1 MKADLHLHTTASDGA
16 LTPAELVARAAELG
30 LEVIAITDHD
40 SVEGIPAAAAAARS
54 YPRLTLVPGVE
65 ISTDIPGNEIHMLG
79 YFIDCENAKLNDE
92 LRRLR
97 ESRLIRAEKMAAK
110 LTELG
115 LPIDYARVLELAGEG
130 AVGRP
135 HIAQAMLENGHIDDF
150 RQAFDNYIGRNG
162 PAYVEREKML
172 PEEAVA
178 LITGAGGFPV
188 LAHPA
193 DIEDIEK
200 LLPLYIDRGL
210 VGIETYYY
218 GYNEQTV
225 KRLARLA
232 DEYGL
237 ITTGGSD
244 YHNDEGAAGGP
255 LGGIDIPRK
264 SIEKLLDLAKEK
276 GITP

>member
-16 LTPAELVARAAELG
+16 LTPADLVARAAELG
-30 LEVIAITDHD
+30 LEAIAITDHD
-40 SVEGIPAAAAAARS
+40 SVEGIPAAAVAVRN
-54 YPRLTLVPGVE
+54 YPRLTLIPGVE

-79 YFIDCENAKLNDE
+79 YFMDCDNEQLNDE
-92 LRRLR
+92 LKRLR
-97 ESRLIRAEKMAAK
+97 VSRQTRAKKMAAK

-115 LPIDYARVLELAGEG
+115 LPINYTRVLELAGEG

-135 HIAQAMLENGHIDDF
+135 HIAQAMLENGHIEDF

-172 PEEAVA
+172 PEEAVG
-178 LITGAGGFPV
+178 LIARAGGFPV

-200 LLPLYIDRGL
+200 LLPLYIERGL
-210 VGIETYYY
+210 VGIETYYH

-232 DEYGL
+232 DDYDL
-237 ITTGGSD
+237 IATGGSD
-244 YHNDEGAAGGP
+244 YHNDEVTAGGP
-255 LGGIDIPRK
+255 LGGVDIPRR
-264 SIEKLLDLAKEK
+264 SIEKLLALAREK
-276 GITP
+276 GLIS

>member
-16 LTPAELVARAAELG
+16 LTPAGLVARAAELG

-40 SVEGIPAAAAAARS
+40 SVDGIPAAASAVRN
-54 YPRLTLVPGVE
+54 YPKLMLIPGVE

-79 YFIDCENAKLNDE
+79 YFMDCDNGQLNNE

-97 ESRLIRAEKMAAK
+97 VSRQIRAEKMAAK

-135 HIAQAMLENGHIDDF
+135 HIAQAMLENGHIDNF

-178 LITGAGGFPV
+178 LIARAGGFPV

-200 LLPLYIDRGL
+200 LLPLYIERGL

-225 KRLARLA
+225 KRLARIA
-232 DEYGL
+232 DEYDL
-237 ITTGGSD
+237 IATGGSD

-255 LGGIDIPRK
+255 LGGVDIPRN
-264 SIEKLLDLAKEK
+264 SIQKLLALASEK
-276 GITP
+276 GLMS